1 MYFDNSIGSQC
12 ETFTGRHIV
21 SAASSKNRIAGAL
34 QHHVLSFA
42 GKMMAADANQL
53 RDLHK
58 FLRAG
63 DEDSARGLIVNL
75 NPSTVVNAE
84 NVDLAELPKDVLGS
98 SLIPDIDEPGHRIA
112 VHARGNG
119 NCLYN
124 STSLCL
130 SGDESR
136 STALLLLVASEL
148 YFNAEYY
155 ATHEAFKR
163 TAELM
168 NIPESVLVPVAL
180 TASGDKAITDG
191 GTKIDAVKAEAVDT
205 CEDKKWGSLI
215 HMMAIAS
222 VIGRPV
228 YSLCPQVIFRYR
240 PLMMN
245 FLKPRISHSSDAF
258 DEPVYFLWSR
268 DGNLDNQ
275 PILGT
280 PQSTSFQLSLFPMRI
295 MKIALRCLLPKALAQ
310 SRALSSH
317 F

>member
-1 MYFDNSIGSQC
+1 MYSDNSIGSQC
-12 ETFTGRHIV
+12 ETFTRHHIV

-34 QHHVLSFA
+34 RHHVLSFA
-42 GKMMAADANQL
+42 RKIMAADANQL
-53 RDLHK
+53 RDLRK
-58 FLRAG
+58 FLWAG

-75 NPSTVVNAE
+75 NPSTVMN
-84 NVDLAELPKDVLGS
+84 AELPRDVLGS

-119 NCLYN
+119 NCLCN

-136 STALLLLVASEL
+136 STALRLLVASEL

-155 ATHEAFKR
+155 ATHEAFKQ

-168 NIPESVLVPVAL
+168 NIPESVLFPVAL

-215 HMMAIAS
+215 HIMAIAS

-228 YSLCPQVIFRYR
+228 YSLYPQVNFRYR

-245 FLKPRISHSSDAF
+245 FIKPRISHSNDAF

-268 DGNLDNQ
+268 DGDLDNQ

-280 PQSTSFQLSLFPMRI
+280 RQTTSFQLSLFLMRV
-295 MKIALRCLLPKALAQ
+295 MKIALRCLLQKALAQ